1 MVLSEENRLT
11 VITPKNITDEN
22 FYLQILPS
30 DDTHP
35 KVIIPK
41 NTTDDEAYAKEL
53 FSKSFIAKFSSSWK
67 VYAHANDIAKRE
79 KLKQALK
86 DALSSMEDR
95 KKSEI
100 LTNINQDTLSRI
112 THAASLLKEFKR
124 MYALSENVKATLQN
138 YNNAKSNLTDIAKT
152 NDGFNLLKR
161 FLVSHQITSKRNNIP
176 RVTSNFIDEVL
187 EDTDDN
193 ILKEGEMSMLQKR
206 YYIPSAQY
214 FKFRRARGMHSS
226 ISKTTNAF
234 KKFRIVLNYMAKKY
248 SNNSAKKH
256 VIQKLIKE
264 LSSDIEKV
272 SPSFSKNVRRTEFPR
287 PGQQAGLTH
296 ITEKPSVNETGQAEA
311 IESLISDGDSIKSV
325 KVDLTNDKH
334 ITPEMSNK
342 ESLSTKRTPLVIPK
356 STAINEEVLDGKGYN
371 LPTDNK
377 NADSNVLDTEKKRKN
392 PFVAALLKKLALKSS
407 KEKYLVES
415 GVNKK
420 DETPS
425 MQKNNSTKNVSLSD
439 TIGSVMNFSQSTN
452 PTTIEDKNENEGTP
466 PATSRE
472 LEILR
477 KINDESFEDELDRHF
492 SELQN
497 KTSNLKVTGVSG
509 NISVNET
516 QKPSP
521 ETTKGTEEAKAASPN
536 KTSEIT
542 GLAKVNLSNITGE
555 DDKALQDEIF
565 KKLSDLEH
573 DQLKEQISDI
583 ASKFFGKKSSG
594 KEVDINK
601 LVNPHPTA
609 INDDL
614 SLLKKQQDTMRQLRE
629 AKLARDK
636 YEVAKREL
644 AEKIKELY
652 IMANDY
658 EKQETSDQI
667 LEVKNLVGNSHTQNF
682 VETDDSSKEYYES
695 LNVKRDESH
704 PGIALS
710 GIQHHHKSES
720 KFSSKEV
727 STHQGFT
734 MGMADRRQHAM
745 EMKEIK
751 PTPRI
756 SKIYDAPTPLKLDKD
771 IKHSMFAASAVPTK
785 KSAPKEETLK
795 VIAQAI
801 KEDMD
806 EISKNVQKKKLLKS
820 ALKNEQ
826 DHTVNSSF
834 SQSTNKK
841 KGFPGADKIDEYLT
855 KALAEFMGNDSI
867 LPIHEDEKQ
876 EKQNKEDVESK
887 NRKIVESAMRQHAKN
902 PNLPLPLVNTK
913 GEKITLNKDCDSK
926 INNTFCVATNA
937 LQVKKGNN
945 NSTKE
950 SKGSLDVTSNDIFA
964 TASDRKKLSSSTEID
979 PADKILLDK
988 ASHMEE
994 QIAEA
999 QEKLYGNTISP
1010 AAEVEPAS
1018 QHAASNLLS
1027 LKQSNRANQPLRPIP
1042 ESMYSKGNG
1051 DPYTSI
1057 NENAEAPP
1065 HGLSPES
1072 PPARPYVNPGSDLPA
1087 REIQDNIMTE
1097 APAHEMQGMQQAE
1110 TTPRVMQHLPPQ
1122 LIIPPRRISP
1132 DDEEEEED
1140 REQGITIHLSNDDN
1154 DDHDSDKD

>member
-1 MVLSEENRLT
+1 MVLSEEIRSN

-35 KVIIPK
+35 KVITPK
-41 NTTDDEAYAKEL
+41 NTTDDETYAKEL
-53 FSKSFIAKFSSSWK
+53 FSKSFVAKFSSSWK

-86 DALSSMEDR
+86 DALSSMEDC

-100 LTNINQDTLSRI
+100 LTNINQDTISRI

-138 YNNAKSNLTDIAKT
+138 YNDAKSNLTDIAKT
-152 NDGFNLLKR
+152 NDGFDLLTR
-161 FLVSHQITSKRNNIP
+161 FLVSHKITSKRNNIP
-176 RVTSNFIDEVL
+176 RVKNNFIDEVL
-187 EDTDDN
+187 ENTDDD
-193 ILKEGEMSMLQKR
+193 ILKEDEMSMLQKR
-206 YYIPSAQY
+206 YYIPSTQY
-214 FKFRRARGMHSS
+214 FKFRRDRGMRLP

-248 SNNSAKKH
+248 SNSSAKKQ
-256 VIQKLIKE
+256 VIQKLIKA
-264 LSSDIEKV
+264 LNNDMEKA

-287 PGQQAGLTH
+287 PVQQTGLSH
-296 ITEKPSVNETGQAEA
+296 ITEKSSATETGQAEA

-325 KVDLTNDKH
+325 KTDITKDKH

-342 ESLSTKRTPLVIPK
+342 EGLSAKRTPPLIPK
-356 STAINEEVLDGKGYN
+356 STAVNEDSDN
-371 LPTDNK
+371 SHDLPVDNK
-377 NADSNVLDTEKKRKN
+377 NAASNMLNTEKKRKN
-392 PFVAALLKKLALKSS
+392 PFVAALLKKLTLKLS
-407 KEKYLVES
+407 KEKRLAKS

-420 DETPS
+420 DETPF
-425 MQKNNSTKNVSLSD
+425 MQENNSTKNASLSD
-439 TIGSVMNFSQSTN
+439 TRDSVMNFSQSINPITN
-452 PTTIEDKNENEGTP
+452 EGKSKNEGTP
-466 PATSRE
+466 PATPRE

-477 KINDESFEDELDRHF
+477 KINDESFEDELDQHF
-492 SELQN
+492 AELQN
-497 KTSNLKVTGVSG
+497 KSSNEVTDVSG
-509 NISVNET
+509 NTSVNET
-516 QKPSP
+516 QKSP
-521 ETTKGTEEAKAASPN
+521 AETTKSTEEAKTAKPN
-536 KTSEIT
+536 KTSEII
-542 GLAKVNLSNITGE
+542 GLAKVNLSNITSE
-555 DDKALQDEIF
+555 DDKTLQDEIF

-583 ASKFFGKKSSG
+583 ANKFFGKKSTG

-652 IMANDY
+652 ILANDY

-667 LEVKNLVGNSHTQNF
+667 LEVKNLVRNSHTQNF
-682 VETDDSSKEYYES
+682 VEADDSSKEYYES
-695 LNVKRDESH
+695 RNVKRDDSH

-720 KFSSKEV
+720 KVSTKEA

-745 EMKEIK
+745 DMKEIK

-756 SKIYDAPTPLKLDKD
+756 SKIYDAPIPLKLDKD
-771 IKHSMFAASAVPTK
+771 IKHSMFAASAFPTK
-785 KSAPKEETLK
+785 KSTPQEESLK
-795 VIAQAI
+795 AIATAI

-806 EISKNVQKKKLLKS
+806 EISKNEQKKKLLKS
-820 ALKNEQ
+820 ALKTEE
-826 DHTVNSSF
+826 DHTVNSNL

-867 LPIHEDEKQ
+867 SPIHEEDKQ

-887 NRKIVESAMRQHAKN
+887 NRRIVESAMRQHAKN

-937 LQVKKGNN
+937 LQAKKEN

-950 SKGSLDVTSNDIFA
+950 SKGSLDVNSNDIFA
-964 TASDRKKLSSSTEID
+964 TVSDRKKSSSSTEID

-999 QEKLYGNTISP
+999 QEKLYGNNNSP
-1010 AAEVEPAS
+1010 AAEFEPAS
-1018 QHAASNLLS
+1018 QNAASNLLS
-1027 LKQSNRANQPLRPIP
+1027 LKQSNRANQPLRSIP

-1057 NENAEAPP
+1057 NEHAEAPP

-1072 PPARPYVNPGSDLPA
+1072 PPSRPYVNPGSDLPA
-1087 REIQDNIMTE
+1087 REMQDNVMTE
-1097 APAHEMQGMQQAE
+1097 APAHEVQGMPQAE
-1110 TTPRVMQHLPPQ
+1110 TTPHVMQHLPPQ

-1132 DDEEEEED
+1132 DEEEEEED

-1154 DDHDSDKD
+1154 DDNYSDKD

>member
-1 MVLSEENRLT
+1 MVLSEENRSN

-35 KVIIPK
+35 KVITPK
-41 NTTDDEAYAKEL
+41 NTTDGERYAKEL

-79 KLKQALK
+79 KLRQALK

-138 YNNAKSNLTDIAKT
+138 YNDAKSNLTDIAKT
-152 NDGFNLLKR
+152 NDGFALLKR
-161 FLVSHQITSKRNNIP
+161 FLVSHKIASKRNKIP
-176 RVTSNFIDEVL
+176 RVKSNFIDEVL
-187 EDTDDN
+187 EDTDDD
-193 ILKEGEMSMLQKR
+193 ILKEDEMSMLQKR

-214 FKFRRARGMHSS
+214 FKFRRARGMPLPM
-226 ISKTTNAF
+226 SKTTNAF
-234 KKFRIVLNYMAKKY
+234 KKFRIVLNYMVKKY

-256 VIQKLIKE
+256 VIQKLITE
-264 LSSDIEKV
+264 LNNDMEKA

-296 ITEKPSVNETGQAEA
+296 ITEKPSATETGQAEA

-325 KVDLTNDKH
+325 KTDIKHDKH
-334 ITPEMSNK
+334 IIPEISNK
-342 ESLSTKRTPLVIPK
+342 DRLSAKRTPLVIPK
-356 STAINEEVLDGKGYN
+356 STTINEEVLGDNSHN
-371 LPTDNK
+371 LPADNK
-377 NADSNVLDTEKKRKN
+377 NAVSNMLNTEKKRKN
-392 PFVAALLKKLALKSS
+392 PFVAALLKKLTLKFS
-407 KEKYLVES
+407 KEKHLAEF

-425 MQKNNSTKNVSLSD
+425 MQKNNSTKNASLSNTRD
-439 TIGSVMNFSQSTN
+439 SAMNFSQSTN
-452 PTTIEDKNENEGTP
+452 PTTNEGKNENEGTL

-492 SELQN
+492 AQLQN
-497 KTSNLKVTGVSG
+497 KTSNEVTDVAG
-509 NISVNET
+509 NNSVNET

-521 ETTKGTEEAKAASPN
+521 ETTKSTEEAKTAKPN

-542 GLAKVNLSNITGE
+542 GPAKVNLSNITAE
-555 DDKALQDEIF
+555 DDKTLQDEIF

-667 LEVKNLVGNSHTQNF
+667 LEVKNLVRNSHTQNF
-682 VETDDSSKEYYES
+682 VEADDSSKEYYES
-695 LNVKRDESH
+695 RNVKRDDSH

-720 KFSSKEV
+720 NVSTKEV

-785 KSAPKEETLK
+785 KSAPQEESLK
-795 VIAQAI
+795 AIAQAI

-806 EISKNVQKKKLLKS
+806 EISKNEQKKKLLKS
-820 ALKNEQ
+820 ALKTEQ
-826 DHTVNSSF
+826 DHTVNSNL

-867 LPIHEDEKQ
+867 SPIHEEDKQ

-937 LQVKKGNN
+937 LQAKKENN
-945 NSTKE
+945 NSAKE
-950 SKGSLDVTSNDIFA
+950 SKGSLDATSNDIFA
-964 TASDRKKLSSSTEID
+964 TGSDRKKSSSSTEID

-999 QEKLYGNTISP
+999 QEKLYGNTNSP
-1010 AAEVEPAS
+1010 ATEVEPAS

-1027 LKQSNRANQPLRPIP
+1027 LKQSHRANQPLRSIP

-1057 NENAEAPP
+1057 NEHAETPP

-1087 REIQDNIMTE
+1087 RELQDNVMTE
-1097 APAHEMQGMQQAE
+1097 TPAHEVQGMLQTE
-1110 TTPRVMQHLPPQ
+1110 TTPHVMQHLPPQ

-1132 DDEEEEED
+1132 DEEEEEED